1 MSEFIMKLDANS
13 DLNKNNYD
21 DSDNESV
28 VSNDNRNSKN
38 VFVSRKRTHQELMY
52 DASRNGII

>member
-1 MSEFIMKLDANS
+1 MKLDANS